1 MRAKNVDQPPPKK
14 LLDQVQDVIA
24 LKHYSPS
31 TGQTYAHWIKRF
43 ILFHHKKHPKEMGA
57 PEIEQFLTH
66 LATQENVAAS
76 TQNQALAALLFL
88 YRDVLKQDLAFVQMN
103 VRAQKPKLLP
113 TVLTKAEA
121 QKILALLSGT
131 PQLMAKLLYGSGLR
145 LMECVTLRVKDIDF
159 ARRQIIVRD
168 GKGNQDRATMLP
180 ESLVAPLQ
188 EYLVRR
194 KNLYENDVANGAGYV
209 PLPFALERKYPN
221 AHREWIWQFVFPST
235 QSAIEPKTRRKQR
248 WHTSET
254 TLQRAVKQAADRAK
268 LDKRVNCQTFRHSFA
283 THLLENGYDIR
294 TVQELLGHKDV
305 KTTMI
310 YTRVLNRGKLAVRSP
325 LDA

>member
-1 MRAKNVDQPPPKK
+1 MEPPRPRK

-24 LKHYSPS
+24 LKHYSPR
-31 TGQTYAHWIKRF
+31 TGETYSHWIKRF
-43 ILFHHKKHPKEMGA
+43 ILFHGKRHPQEMGA

-76 TQNQALAALLFL
+76 TQNQALSALLFL
-88 YRDVLKQDLAFVQMN
+88 YRDVLKRGLAFVNLN
-103 VRAQKPKLLP
+103 VRAEKPKLLP
-113 TVLTKAEA
+113 TVLTKQEA
-121 QKILALLSGT
+121 QTVLALMTGT
-131 PQLMAKLLYGSGLR
+131 HQLMAKLLYGSGLR
-145 LMECVTLRVKDIDF
+145 LMECVELRVKDFDF

-180 ESLVAPLQ
+180 ETLSAPLQ

-194 KNLYENDVANGAGYV
+194 KHLYETDVAKGAGYV
-209 PLPFALERKYPN
+209 PLPYALERKYPN
-221 AHREWIWQFVFPST
+221 AHREWIWQFVFCSS
-235 QSAIEPKTRRKQR
+235 QLAQDPKTKRTQR
-248 WHTSET
+248 WYMSES

-268 LDKRVNCQTFRHSFA
+268 LDKRVNCHTFRHSFA
-283 THLLENGYDIR
+283 THLLESGYDIR

-310 YTRVLNRGKLAVRSP
+310 YTHVLQRGPLAVRSP
-325 LDA
+325 LD

>member
-1 MRAKNVDQPPPKK
+1 
-14 LLDQVQDVIA
+14 VQDVIA

-57 PEIEQFLTH
+57 PEIEQFLTD
-66 LATQENVAAS
+66 LATRENVAAS
-76 TQNQALAALLFL
+76 TQNQALSALLFL
-88 YRDVLKQDLAFVQMN
+88 YRDVLKQDLAFVQLN

-113 TVLTKAEA
+113 TVLTKTEA
-121 QKILALLSGT
+121 QTVLALMSGT
-131 PQLMAKLLYGSGLR
+131 HQLMAKLLYGSGLH
-145 LMECVTLRVKDIDF
+145 LMECVQLRVKDIDF
-159 ARRQIIVRD
+159 ANRQIIVRD

-180 ESLVAPLQ
+180 ESLVSPLQ
-188 EYLVRR
+188 EYLMRR
-194 KNLYENDVANGAGYV
+194 KNLYETDVANGAGYV

-235 QSAIEPKTRRKQR
+235 QLAVDPETGRKQR
-248 WHTSET
+248 WHMSET

-268 LDKRVNCQTFRHSFA
+268 FDKRVNCHTFRHSFA
-283 THLLENGYDIR
+283 THLLQNGYDIR
-294 TVQELLGHKDV
+294 TVQELLGPKDV

-310 YTRVLNRGKLAVRSP
+310 YTHVLCRGGLAVRSP
-325 LDA
+325 LDG